1 MATNLYLCMYTKI
14 MYTCMCIY
22 TYMYM
27 HTHTY
32 MYSRYACVC
41 VCKFATFVDSFRCAF
56 TFISSHKYNHL
67 LIHFYSCMCSSVLV
81 FSCMSICVATD
92 LFAHLLSCSF
102 VHSFSLC
109 GCIWL
114 YHTYIHTYIQTYI
127 QPYKHAYIHT
137 CIPTCSLPYLQY
149 IHK

>member
-1 MATNLYLCMYTKI
+1 MPAPPTLSSRQDWKADEEISHMWIPSLLHVKHDTSSAATNLYLCMYTKI

-102 VHSFSLC
+102 VHSCSLC
-109 GCIWL
+109 GCI
-114 YHTYIHTYIQTYI
+114 
-127 QPYKHAYIHT
+127 
-137 CIPTCSLPYLQY
+137 
-149 IHK
+149 